1 MAGNRRRSDRAKA
14 TTREPA
20 AVPEVQTAP
29 TEPIAEPQQHTDEPQ
44 TTRAMPSRE
53 EIERRAYD
61 RYMQRGG
68 RDGAALDDWL
78 AAEQEL
84 RPQ

>member
-1 MAGNRRRSDRAKA
+1 MAGNRRRTDRTKA
-14 TTREPA
+14 TTPEPA
-20 AVPEVQTAP
+20 AALEVRNAP

-44 TTRAMPSRE
+44 MRAEPSRE

-68 RDGAALDDWL
+68 RDGGALDDWL

-84 RPQ
+84 RPE